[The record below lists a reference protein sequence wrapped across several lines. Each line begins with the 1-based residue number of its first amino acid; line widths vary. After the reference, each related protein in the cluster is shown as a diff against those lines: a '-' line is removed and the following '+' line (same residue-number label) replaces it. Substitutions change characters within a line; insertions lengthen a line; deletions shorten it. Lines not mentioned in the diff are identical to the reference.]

1 VLNEVFIVTHHLKI
15 FYETGGVEPLLEFY
29 FNIYKNLQS
38 LTRAESRNIKGE
50 EKIANITQ
58 SCLAFD
64 L

>member
-1 VLNEVFIVTHHLKI
+1 MGNKTLHAQKEVEMTC
-15 FYETGGVEPLLEFY
+15 EPGGVEPLLEFY